1 MKKSFKVKKIRFID
15 IGKKKSKFIYNYLIK
30 NIKNTTFEAFGYNF
44 FLESLKINYKDSFY
58 IEYKN
63 KIVSYISYINI
74 ENEKKLQNI
83 LIKELIK
90 NPLRSFFRVLFNFKF
105 FFKIHKKPKRYI
117 QLLHLIIKF
126 DFKKNQNEKIKLNK
140 EIDKLHK
147 KITKSKYKGIYASF
161 ENKNLCATKYYKKN
175 NYKIF
180 YKNYFY
186 SFVKKEI
193 KNT

>member
-1 MKKSFKVKKIRFID
+1 MKQSFKIKKFSSID
-15 IGKKKSKFIYNYLIK
+15 IVKKKSEIVYNFLIK
-30 NIKNTTFEAFGYNF
+30 NIKNTTFEIFGYNF
-44 FLESLKINYKDSFY
+44 FLESLKINYKYSFY

-74 ENEKKLQNI
+74 ENENKIKNI
-83 LIKELIK
+83 LIKKLIK
-90 NPLRSFFRVLFNFKF
+90 NPFSNFFLILLNLKF

-126 DFKKNQNEKIKLNK
+126 DLKKNQNEKVRLNK

-161 ENKNLCATKYYKKN
+161 ENINLPATKYYKKN

-180 YKNYFY
+180 SKNYFY

-193 KNT
+193 KDT

>member
-90 NPLRSFFRVLFNFKF
+90 KLFRNFF
-105 FFKIHKKPKRYI
+105 
-117 QLLHLIIKF
+117 
-126 DFKKNQNEKIKLNK
+126 
-140 EIDKLHK
+140 
-147 KITKSKYKGIYASF
+147 
-161 ENKNLCATKYYKKN
+161 
-175 NYKIF
+175 
-180 YKNYFY
+180 
-186 SFVKKEI
+186 
-193 KNT
+193 